1 MERGALIPVGA
12 ILAVCLP
19 ACDASSRDLAAP
31 GVPSSVSTESGLPA
45 VSARPEISEGCVDG
59 TAAENGTQGVI
70 RAGPLASNTGYWRQ
84 PQGAKLWVASDRDQ
98 PPTSAY
104 IEARRLDA
112 PAKPVRERRRAP
124 DRLEIVRNAALFYP
138 GSFRIPQQG
147 RWQITV
153 RIGRD
158 NGCFV
163 VRVD

>member
-1 MERGALIPVGA
+1 MERSALIAVGVV
-12 ILAVCLP
+12 LAGCLP
-19 ACDASSRDLAAP
+19 ACHTGSRDLAAP
-31 GVPSSVSTESGLPA
+31 GAPLSVSTEPA
-45 VSARPEISEGCVDG
+45 SPRVGARPEASEGCIDG
-59 TAAENGTQGVI
+59 TATADATHGLI
-70 RAGPLASNTGYWRQ
+70 SAGPLAPNSGYWRQ
-84 PQGAKLWVASDRDQ
+84 PQGTKLWVASARDQ

-112 PAKPVRERRRAP
+112 PADPVRVQRGP
-124 DRLEIVRNAALFYP
+124 DQLASTPSAALFYP
-138 GSFRIPQQG
+138 GSFRIPEQG